1 MTGDIGMGTGTEGGL
16 PLGVCEVILYVG
28 GMYGLGKDF
37 EGFWRY
43 RRMGKGEFCGLKMEV

>member
-28 GMYGLGKDF
+28 GMYGFWGRILR
-37 EGFWRY
+37 GFGDIGGWG
-43 RRMGKGEFCGLKMEV
+43 RRSFVV